1 MGKLHRFLLSRFGG
15 AGDGDRVA
23 SALQSHFGVAPSGG
37 WAHRELQRHL
47 PENATLQAIP
57 AALAKARG
65 NGLGRWGKGVGMV
78 GVLWKIWRVYVGEG
92 TM

>member
-1 MGKLHRFLLSRFGG
+1 MSLLSRFGG

-23 SALQSHFGVAPSGG
+23 SALQSHFGLAPSGG

-57 AALAKARG
+57 AALAKAGMAWEGGGR
-65 NGLGRWGKGVGMV
+65 GLGWWEFYGK
-78 GVLWKIWRVYVGEG
+78 WRVYAGEG